1 MSIDLNTLT
10 IKKAHDAL
18 LRGEYSALELA
29 EAYLAE
35 IEKKNER
42 LNAYLEV
49 FEDAREQAKEADR
62 RIKEGKARV
71 LTGIPLALKDN
82 ILMKGKKVNAS
93 SRILQGYVAPYDST
107 AVSRLKTQG
116 AVFLG
121 RTNMD
126 EFAMGSS
133 TETSYFGPTKNP
145 YDKSRVP
152 GGSSGGAAVAV
163 ASNLA
168 LAALG
173 SDTAGSVRQPA
184 AFCGVTGFKPT
195 YGTISRHG
203 LIAMGSSLDI
213 IGPIAKTAEDSEI
226 LFDAIKGKDPLDCT
240 SIELKVNS
248 QKLKVSDLKIG
259 IPRNFLEMK
268 GIDEDVLASFNESIQ
283 TLKKLGCAVQDI
295 TLPTIRHALAAYY
308 IIMPAELSTNL
319 ARYDGVKYGFYKPG
333 DSLLG
338 DYIATRTDGFGKE
351 ARRRLLLGAYVLSSG
366 YYDAYYRTAISVRTL
381 IEKEFAE
388 AFKGVDVIATPT
400 APTPAFKIGE
410 KTKDPLSMY
419 LADIFT
425 VPANIGAI
433 PALSV
438 PSGFVERSGDSS
450 TGSGR
455 VRLPLGFQIMA
466 GHRNDALLF
475 ELGKKFQSA

>member
-1 MSIDLNTLT
+1 
-10 IKKAHDAL
+10 
-18 LRGEYSALELA
+18 
-29 EAYLAE
+29 
-35 IEKKNER
+35 
-42 LNAYLEV
+42 
-49 FEDAREQAKEADR
+49 
-62 RIKEGKARV
+62 
-71 LTGIPLALKDN
+71 
-82 ILMKGKKVNAS
+82 
-93 SRILQGYVAPYDST
+93 
-107 AVSRLKTQG
+107 
-116 AVFLG
+116 
-121 RTNMD
+121 
-126 EFAMGSS
+126 
-133 TETSYFGPTKNP
+133 
-145 YDKSRVP
+145 
-152 GGSSGGAAVAV
+152 
-163 ASNLA
+163 
-168 LAALG
+168 
-173 SDTAGSVRQPA
+173 
-184 AFCGVTGFKPT
+184 
-195 YGTISRHG
+195 
-203 LIAMGSSLDI
+203 MGSSLDI